1 MFRPLRVCADVPS
14 LRALL
19 PLSLIARIHLSALPV
34 ALSFLVA
41 DWTGSYAIV
50 GAVCGGMAI
59 AQAVAGPVRGRLA
72 DRGSAARLL
81 LVTGVGYAVG
91 LVVLV
96 AAVAVLPGRAWPVAV
111 LISFLTSLAMPPISQ
126 ISRAMWPRLAEGGTR
141 EAIFTLEATGNEIV
155 EMGGP
160 VLSAG
165 VVTLVS
171 PGAAVGVC
179 AFLGAVGAVVLGLVM
194 KGAGLDTT
202 PRPAAAA
209 AGSGADRPARQRSL
223 LRDAAFTRAVLVSF
237 FLMGSLFAV
246 NLSVVAWGRNI
257 GHAEAGAGLVAL
269 WSVGSALG
277 GAVIAGRGGWSHV
290 PLRIGLLAV
299 GMAALALLLPPVAG
313 STPYWLLALV
323 MVLGG
328 TAIAPSLA
336 ASNSRVGQV
345 APEDRR
351 AEAFGWLAAA
361 TTGGVALA
369 QPLSGWLL
377 DTVGPAVAVGCG
389 AAMACLAAIVAG
401 TLRRPRSAEVS
412 AVSEA
417 SDVSD
422 VDTGAQG

>member
-1 MFRPLRVCADVPS
+1 MFRPLRSFADVPS
-14 LRALL
+14 LRVLL

-41 DWTGSYAIV
+41 DWTGSYTIV
-50 GAVCGGMAI
+50 GAVIGGMAI
-59 AQAVAGPVRGRLA
+59 AQAVAGPVRGRVA
-72 DRGSAARLL
+72 DRSSATRLL
-81 LVTGVGYAVG
+81 LVTGVGYAIG
-91 LVVLV
+91 LVLLV
-96 AAVAVLPGRAWPVAV
+96 AAVAVLPSWAWPAAL
-111 LISFLTSLAMPPISQ
+111 LIAFLTGLVMPPISQ
-126 ISRAMWPRLAEGGTR
+126 ISRAMWPRLAVGADR
-141 EAIFTLEATGNEIV
+141 ESIFTLEATGYEIV

-160 VLSAG
+160 VLSAA

-171 PGAAVGVC
+171 AGAAVGVC

-202 PRPAAAA
+202 PKSVAAA
-209 AGSGADRPARQRSL
+209 AGSADKPAPQRSL
-223 LRDAAFTRAVLVSF
+223 LRDAGFTRAVLVSF

-257 GHAEAGAGLVAL
+257 GHAEAGAGLVTL

-277 GAVIAGRGGWSHV
+277 GFVIAGRGGRSNV
-290 PLRIGLLAV
+290 TLRIGLLAV
-299 GMAALALLLPPVAG
+299 GMAALALLLPPVVG
-313 STPYWLLALV
+313 STPYWLLAPV

-351 AEAFGWLAAA
+351 AEAFGWMATA

-377 DTVGPAVAVGCG
+377 DTIGPAVAVGCG
-389 AAMACLAAIVAG
+389 AAMACLAAIIAS
-401 TLRRPRSAEVS
+401 TLRQPQPAEEPQPAEVS
-412 AVSEA
+412 QA
-417 SDVSD
+417 
-422 VDTGAQG
+422 DTGAQE

>member
-1 MFRPLRVCADVPS
+1 MFRPLRVFADVPS

-41 DWTGSYAIV
+41 DWTDSYTIV
-50 GAVCGGMAI
+50 GAVSGGMAV
-59 AQAVAGPVRGRLA
+59 AQAVAGPVRGRVA
-72 DRGSAARLL
+72 DRGSATRLL
-81 LVTGVGYAVG
+81 LLTGVGYAIG
-91 LVVLV
+91 LVLLV
-96 AAVAVLPGRAWPVAV
+96 AAVAVLPSWAWPVAV
-111 LISFLTSLAMPPISQ
+111 LISFLTGLAMPPISQ
-126 ISRAMWPRLAEGGTR
+126 ISRAMWPRLAEGAKR
-141 EAIFTLEATGNEIV
+141 ESIYTLEATGYEIV

-160 VLSAG
+160 MLSAG

-171 PGAAVGVC
+171 PGAAIGMC
-179 AFLGAVGAVVLGLVM
+179 AFLGAVGSVVLGLVM
-194 KGAGLDTT
+194 RSAGLDTT
-202 PRPAAAA
+202 PKPAATA
-209 AGSGADRPARQRSL
+209 AGSADKPARQRTL
-223 LRDAAFTRAVLVSF
+223 LRDAGFTRAVLVSF

-246 NLSVVAWGRNI
+246 NLSVVAWGRDI

-277 GAVIAGRGGWSHV
+277 GVVIAGRGGRSNV
-290 PLRIGLLAV
+290 TLRIGLLAV
-299 GMAALALLLPPVAG
+299 GMAALALLLPPVADA
-313 STPYWLLALV
+313 TPYWLLVPV

-351 AEAFGWLAAA
+351 AEAFGWLATA

-377 DTVGPAVAVGCG
+377 DTFGPAVAVGCG
-389 AAMACLAAIVAG
+389 AAMACLAAIIAS
-401 TLRRPRSAEVS
+401 TLHRPKPAEEPEPA
-412 AVSEA
+412 AVSE
-417 SDVSD
+417 

>member
-1 MFRPLRVCADVPS
+1 MFRPLRSFADVPS
-14 LRALL
+14 LRVLL

-41 DWTGSYAIV
+41 DWTGSYTIV
-50 GAVCGGMAI
+50 GAVIGGMAI
-59 AQAVAGPVRGRLA
+59 AQAVAGPVRGRVA
-72 DRGSAARLL
+72 DRSSATRLL
-81 LVTGVGYAVG
+81 LVTGVGYAIG
-91 LVVLV
+91 LVLLV
-96 AAVAVLPGRAWPVAV
+96 AAVAVLPSWAWPAAL
-111 LISFLTSLAMPPISQ
+111 LIAFLTGLVMPPISQ
-126 ISRAMWPRLAEGGTR
+126 ISRAMWPRLAVGADR
-141 EAIFTLEATGNEIV
+141 ESIFTLEATGYEIV

-160 VLSAG
+160 VLSAA

-171 PGAAVGVC
+171 AGAAVGVC

-202 PRPAAAA
+202 PKSVAAA
-209 AGSGADRPARQRSL
+209 AGSADKPAPQRSL
-223 LRDAAFTRAVLVSF
+223 LRDAGFTRAVLVSF

-257 GHAEAGAGLVAL
+257 GHAEAGAGLVTL

-277 GAVIAGRGGWSHV
+277 GFVIAGRGGRSNV
-290 PLRIGLLAV
+290 TLRIGLLAV
-299 GMAALALLLPPVAG
+299 GMAALALLLPPVVG
-313 STPYWLLALV
+313 STPYWLLAPV

-351 AEAFGWLAAA
+351 AEAFGWMATA

-377 DTVGPAVAVGCG
+377 DTIGPAVAVGCG
-389 AAMACLAAIVAG
+389 AAMACLAAIIAS
-401 TLRRPRSAEVS
+401 TLRQPQPAEEPQPAEVS
-412 AVSEA
+412 QVE
-417 SDVSD
+417 
-422 VDTGAQG
+422 TGAQE